1 MGRIV
6 LVCRLANRDLRH
18 RTGQPVLLLLAI
30 AAATGALTLGLA
42 LHGVTSQP
50 YQQTR
55 AATNGPDIVARAG
68 GPGTAASAAGLG
80 GLEALTRASGVT
92 SHSGPYPVTY
102 ATVQDSGR
110 KAGAQV
116 EGRDR
121 APAPVDQPALT
132 QGTWV
137 RPGQVVLERS
147 FADELGVGVGGQVTL
162 NGRTFRVAGVAA
174 TAASTL
180 QYPHICYT
188 ACDLSTAQLARKVPG
203 LIWATQADARSLA
216 TAAEPPGYTL
226 NLKLADPAA
235 ASAFAADYNS
245 SHTSPSAPFLQSWQ
259 DISFN
264 ASSLV
269 RNEQQVLQF
278 ASLLLG
284 LLAIASVAVLAG
296 GRMADQ
302 TMRVGLPKAA
312 GGSPGLVAAVL
323 LAEHLTVAVVGAGA
337 GLLAGWLAAPL
348 LTSPGTALLG
358 TAGAPAV
365 SLATSGLV
373 VAVALGIAAVAT
385 VIPAIRA
392 ARTSTVAAL
401 ADAVRP
407 PHRSKRLIRV
417 SARLPV
423 QLLLG
428 LRLAARRPR
437 RTLLN
442 LASITVTG
450 SGIVAVLCVH
460 AGYGQSLYASSGL
473 VDPQA
478 GKLNRVLLIFTIALI
493 TLAAVNAILITWA
506 TVLDT
511 RHLSALTRALGATPG
526 QVAASLIA
534 AQALPALAGS
544 LLGIPGGIELF
555 AVVGKT
561 GTVPLPPVWWL
572 ITAVAGTLAAVAA
585 LTAVTAWLGTS
596 RRSISGVLQAER
608 A

>member
-1 MGRIV
+1 MGHI
-6 LVCRLANRDLRH
+6 LLISRLAVRDLRH
-18 RTGQPVLLLLAI
+18 RPAQAVLLLLAI
-30 AAATGALTLGLA
+30 AAAAAMLTLGLA

-55 AATNGPDIVARAG
+55 AATNGPDIVAQVG
-68 GPGTAASAAGLG
+68 GPGAGVPAVDLG
-80 GLEALTRASGVT
+80 ALEALTRASGVT
-92 SHSGPYPVTY
+92 AHSGPYPFTFVTWQ
-102 ATVQDSGR
+102 ANGH

-116 EGRDR
+116 EGRDP
-121 APAPVDQPALT
+121 APAPVDQPSLA

-137 RPGQVVLERS
+137 RPGEVVLERS
-147 FADELGVGVGGQVTL
+147 FADELGVGAGDQVTL
-162 NGRTFRVAGVAA
+162 NGRQFRVAGVAV

-180 QYPHICYT
+180 AYPHICYSG
-188 ACDLSTAQLARKVPG
+188 CDLSTAQLARKVPG
-203 LIWATQADARSLA
+203 VVWATQTDARSLA
-216 TAAEPPGYTL
+216 TAAEPLGYTL

-235 ASAFAADYNS
+235 ADAFASDYNS
-245 SHTSPSAPFLQSWQ
+245 SHPSPSAPLLQSWQ

-269 RNEQQVLQF
+269 RNEQKVLQV
-278 ASLLLG
+278 ASWLLG
-284 LLAIASVAVLAG
+284 LLAVASVAVLVG

-302 TMRVGLPKAA
+302 TRRVGLLKAV
-312 GGSPGLVAAVL
+312 GGTPGLVAAVL
-323 LAEHLTVAVVGAGA
+323 LAEHLAVAVAAAAA

-365 SLATSGLV
+365 TPATFGLV
-373 VAVALGIAAVAT
+373 VAVALGIATVAT
-385 VIPAIRA
+385 LVPAIRA

-401 ADAVRP
+401 ADAARP
-407 PHRSKRLIRV
+407 PHRSQRLIKV

-423 QLLLG
+423 PLLLG

-442 LASITVTG
+442 VASITVTA

-473 VDPQA
+473 ANPQT
-478 GKLNRVLLIFTIALI
+478 GKLNRVLLVLTVALVA
-493 TLAAVNAILITWA
+493 LAAVNAILITWA

-511 RHLSALTRALGATPG
+511 RHPSALTRALGATPE
-526 QVAASLIA
+526 QVAAGLAA
-534 AQALPALAGS
+534 AQALPALAGA

-555 AVVGKT
+555 AAVSKD
-561 GTVPLPPVWWL
+561 GTVTAPPAWWL
-572 ITAVAGTLAAVAA
+572 IATVLGTVAAVVAVTAVP
-585 LTAVTAWLGTS
+585 AWLGT
-596 RRSISGVLQAER
+596 RHSISGVLQAEL